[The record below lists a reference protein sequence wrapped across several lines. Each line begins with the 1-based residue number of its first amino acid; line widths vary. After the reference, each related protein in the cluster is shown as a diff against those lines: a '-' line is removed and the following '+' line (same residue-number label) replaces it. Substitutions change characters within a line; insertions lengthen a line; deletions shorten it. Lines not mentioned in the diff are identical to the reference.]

1 MAETPRLRLP
11 TAEDYAQTP
20 QKEVA
25 QSYGLV
31 QTPDQLRESA
41 TPRAKTSVPKD
52 QIANV
57 IGRHASLR
65 QQAVAAAMKRQQDE
79 AEERKRQA
87 EDRNR
92 RTAVEARQYPLPF
105 GPTGIAGYLA
115 HKGATEGAVPVAQ
128 DVGGILAGE
137 VMNLTPLDKPDDA
150 LTAATGVLEGDR
162 AKAAAGTLG
171 FMPLPPG
178 GETAGGY
185 MLEETQRQMQRA
197 AEAEKRRKLF
207 ESLGPT
213 AELDASLTQDPDRFK
228 GAS

>member
-20 QKEVA
+20 EKEFA
-25 QSYGLV
+25 QSYGLI

-41 TPRAKTSVPKD
+41 TPHIKTSVPKD
-52 QIANV
+52 QISNV
-57 IGRHASLR
+57 LGRHASLR
-65 QQAVAAAMKRQQDE
+65 QQAVGAAMKRQQEE

-87 EDRNR
+87 EI
-92 RTAVEARQYPLPF
+92 ASQYPLPF
-105 GPTGIAGYLA
+105 GPAGIAGYLV
-115 HKGATEGAVPVAQ
+115 HKGATEGIGPVAQ

-137 VMNLTPLDKPDDA
+137 VMNLSPLDKPDDA

-171 FMPLPPG
+171 FIPLPPG

-197 AEAEKRRKLF
+197 AEAEQRRRLD
-207 ESLGPT
+207 ERLSRT
-213 AELDASLTQDPDRFK
+213 AELDASLAQDPNRFK

>member
-20 QKEVA
+20 EKKFA
-25 QSYGLV
+25 QSYGLI

-57 IGRHASLR
+57 LGRHASLR
-65 QQAVAAAMKRQQDE
+65 QQAVGAAMKRQQDE

-87 EDRNR
+87 E
-92 RTAVEARQYPLPF
+92 VARQYPLPF
-105 GPTGIAGYLA
+105 NPAGVAGYLT
-115 HKGATEGAVPVAQ
+115 HKGATEGVVPVAQ

-171 FMPLPPG
+171 FIPLPPG

-197 AEAEKRRKLF
+197 AEAEQRRKLR
-207 ESLGPT
+207 ERLRQT
-213 AELDASLTQDPDRFK
+213 AELDASLAQDPNRFK